1 MSLNS
6 NFLTCSCLTTTTSGH
21 QPNKAKLLQA
31 SIIILT
37 DFDKK
42 ILTISK
48 NSNHSLKTGRQ
59 HLNIV
64 AFLNS
69 FLSCS
74 QHQFLPWWLLH
85 SSIMPS
91 LLARIMASQLKT
103 MHFHGQNLS
112 STLGHHFDGLL
123 QPQPVTPC
131 RYF

>member
-6 NFLTCSCLTTTTSGH
+6 NFLKCM
-21 QPNKAKLLQA
+21 LLPHNHHLRSSTKQ
-31 SIIILT
+31 SKTPPGFHHHSDRLQS
-37 DFDKK
+37 KK

-48 NSNHSLKTGRQ
+48 NSNHSSKTGRQ

-112 STLGHHFDGLL
+112 STLGHFDGLL

-131 RYF
+131 R